1 MVPGKANQRVIADRL
16 DWVQRMTDE
25 IRALP
30 LESLA
35 VCHLHP
41 GDCGS
46 AGRERCLLELAEEA
60 SAMCRHRPVK
70 PVQLPFYPCH
80 RITFNLKRLFTP
92 PFFLSSSL
100 ILGTALLNPAPCPFY
115 LVIDRPSR
123 APCAV
128 PLFQSSIVEGVP
140 RAQGEAWSE
149 SERP

>member
-46 AGRERCLLELAEEA
+46 AGSERCLRELDEEA
-60 SAMCRHRPVK
+60 PEMYRYHPVN
-70 PVQLPFYPCH
+70 PVQLTFYPCR
-80 RITFNLKRLFTP
+80 RITFNLRRLFTP
-92 PFFLSSSL
+92 PFFCRLH
-100 ILGTALLNPAPCPFY
+100 
-115 LVIDRPSR
+115 
-123 APCAV
+123 
-128 PLFQSSIVEGVP
+128 
-140 RAQGEAWSE
+140 
-149 SERP
+149 